1 MVFFLEVVVGKAGGA
16 HTMVAW
22 AEYNFNKAS
31 TAKSGTLMKWKA
43 SNNASPNEMLS
54 FSMVRSHYSS
64 SPGAKSLSPSDTHVT
79 A

>member
-1 MVFFLEVVVGKAGGA
+1 LFYFFLEVVVGKAGGA

-31 TAKSGTLMKWKA
+31 TSKSGTLMKWKA

-54 FSMVRSHYSS
+54 FSMVCPARRPQEPNHFRHQT
-64 SPGAKSLSPSDTHVT
+64 LT
-79 A
+79 